1 MKRSLHLL
9 PQFWVANQQYIY
21 KIVSA
26 IRRTPPLLVLLLLL
40 VATGLSARNNPNR
53 PHPQGNQATDQV
65 SFRQNCANAVSQIDQ
80 QINNVRARLTTGGD
94 IWWDGSNGRY
104 IVPKPAPGAP
114 EVSALFAAG
123 IWIAGRDPGGNIKV
137 AAQQYGRGSGNF
149 DYYPGPLHE
158 GSADFPGGPL
168 QDPRR
173 GTTGPDTCARWDQ

>member
-53 PHPQGNQATDQV
+53 PHPQSNQATDQV
-65 SFRQNCANAVSQIDQ
+65 SFRQNCTNAVSQIDQ

-114 EVSALFAAG
+114 EVSSLFAAG
-123 IWIAGRDPGGNIKV
+123 I
-137 AAQQYGRGSGNF
+137 
-149 DYYPGPLHE
+149 
-158 GSADFPGGPL
+158 
-168 QDPRR
+168 
-173 GTTGPDTCARWDQ
+173 CATIR